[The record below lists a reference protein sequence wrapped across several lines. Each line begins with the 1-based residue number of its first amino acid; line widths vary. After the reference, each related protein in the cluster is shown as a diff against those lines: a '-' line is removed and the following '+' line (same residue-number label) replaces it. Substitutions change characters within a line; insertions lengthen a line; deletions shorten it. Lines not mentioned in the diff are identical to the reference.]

1 MTRKNHF
8 IFLNDLIPVT
18 SKTKPKKS
26 LYRALNRFIIF
37 EFRKG
42 IVKFEFDFM
51 KINLIVIGKTNK
63 NFLIEGEAEYQK
75 RLKKYIQ
82 FEKIEIPDLKNAKN
96 LSESEI
102 KKEEGKLILAK
113 VQPSGL
119 VVLLDDKGQH
129 YTSMQL
135 SEWIQDSLNRG
146 FKHITFIVGGAYGF
160 SEDVYAIG
168 QQKMSLSK
176 MTFSHQMI
184 RLFFTEQIYRSFT
197 ILNNEP
203 YHHE

>member
-1 MTRKNHF
+1 MR
-8 IFLNDLIPVT
+8 LVDLV
-18 SKTKPKKS
+18 
-26 LYRALNRFIIF
+26 Y
-37 EFRKG
+37 
-42 IVKFEFDFM
+42 M
-51 KINLIVIGKTNK
+51 KINLIVIGKTNQK
-63 NFLIEGEAEYQK
+63 FLIEGEEEYQK

-96 LSESEI
+96 LSEVEI

-113 VQPSGL
+113 IQPAGL
-119 VVLLDDKGQH
+119 VVLLDDKGSA

-135 SEWIQDSLNRG
+135 SNWIQDSLNRG
-146 FKHITFIVGGAYGF
+146 YKHISFIIGGAYGF
-160 SEDVYAIG
+160 SDEVYA
-168 QQKMSLSK
+168 QANQKMSLSK